1 MIYGVGVD
9 MVKVSRIRAGL
20 ERFGDR
26 YARRILSVSEFG
38 EFQRA
43 GKRDSFVAK
52 RFAAKEAV
60 VKALGTGFRHGL
72 ALRQISVVHDALGK
86 PELQCSG
93 RASELFEANGIG
105 DSHVSITD
113 EDDYALAFV
122 TLTRI
127 SHQVASD

>member
-26 YARRILSVSEFG
+26 FARRILSVSEFE
-38 EFQRA
+38 EFQRS
-43 GKRDSFVAK
+43 GRRDGFVAK
-52 RFAAKEAV
+52 RFAVKEALA
-60 VKALGTGFRHGL
+60 KALGTGFRDGL
-72 ALRQISVVHDALGK
+72 TLRQISVVHDALGK
-86 PELQCSG
+86 PELLCSG
-93 RASELFEANGIG
+93 RASELLEASGIG
-105 DSHVSITD
+105 ESHVSITD

-127 SHQVASD
+127 SHEAGS

>member
-1 MIYGVGVD
+1 MIYGIGVD

-26 YARRILSVSEFG
+26 YARRILSVSEFE

-43 GKRDSFVAK
+43 RRRDSFLAK
-52 RFAAKEAV
+52 RFAVKEAV
-60 VKALGTGFRHGL
+60 AKALGTGFRDGL
-72 ALRQISVVHDALGK
+72 TLRQISVVHDALGK
-86 PELQCSG
+86 PEVRCSG
-93 RASELFEANGIG
+93 RASELLEASGIG
-105 DSHVSITD
+105 ESHVSISD

-127 SHQVASD
+127 SHQAGC